1 MPFKTTGNQLFNDI
15 YYLVIGCFH
24 WKTGFFQ
31 QTVVMVYYILNTT
44 GNIRKALNGE
54 NIGCAGADPE
64 ILKMGGCSMSATM
77 VGQQRIF

>member
-1 MPFKTTGNQLFNDI
+1 
-15 YYLVIGCFH
+15 
-24 WKTGFFQ
+24 
-31 QTVVMVYYILNTT
+31 MVYYILNIT

-64 ILKMGGCSMSATM
+64 ILKMGGFPMSATM